1 MSPKFVGESIIYT
14 VDDFQFFYDY
24 VFQFFFYD
32 YVSFPITTYICR
44 DSPIRLPFLEMVFL
58 VTPPFSSGI
67 FTPATFD

>member
-1 MSPKFVGESIIYT
+1 MIFS
-14 VDDFQFFYDY
+14 FFMIT
-24 VFQFFFYD
+24 FFSFFYD

>member
-1 MSPKFVGESIIYT
+1 MMIY
-14 VDDFQFFYDY
+14 YDY
-24 VFQFFFYD
+24 VFQFFYD

>member
-1 MSPKFVGESIIYT
+1 MIYYPNYHHLYSRW
-14 VDDFQFFYDY
+14 FMMMNMFFS
-24 VFQFFFYD
+24 FFYD